1 MRAHPAFGDTLIA
14 GVLFM
19 FDLLTLAAAGLPRQV
34 PAEDAGVV
42 TSGVSGAAWLTV
54 LVLMIGPLP
63 VRRRYPRTTSA
74 LILLGAW
81 VQLFTHGAVDDPGGL
96 PLRPADMALAV
107 ALYTMVVFVGRRPS
121 LLYLAALSVGSVL
134 WAVTAMGGPAGVM
147 MLFVIAPVFG
157 FSWALGEFVG
167 ARRAYHSELEQR
179 LRLLELERGQQARIA
194 VGEERS
200 RIARELHDV
209 VAHAVSVMV
218 VQADGAGYAIRTQPE
233 LAEAAVRTISD
244 TGRQALAE
252 LRRLLGVL
260 RSEDG
265 SGAQWAPQPGAGDL
279 RELAEAL
286 RASGLPVTL
295 VVSGDLGVLPA
306 GLGLGVY
313 RIVQEALTN
322 TLKHAGSGAS
332 AVVRVDCGPERVL
345 VEVVDDG
352 FGTPH
357 DLVEL
362 SGGNGLIGMRER
374 AGVLGGRLEAGPNPG
389 GGWRVRVDLPLVPA

>member
-1 MRAHPAFGDTLIA
+1 MRTHPAFGDTLIA
-14 GVLFM
+14 GVIFL
-19 FDLLTLAAAGLPRQV
+19 FDLLTVVVLAESVDADGQPV
-34 PAEDAGVV
+34 PS
-42 TSGVSGAAWLTV
+42 SGPSGAAWL
-54 LVLMIGPLP
+54 LVMALMIGPLP
-63 VRRRYPRTTSA
+63 ARRRYPRASSA
-74 LILLGAW
+74 LIMLGGV
-81 VQLFTHGAVDDPGGL
+81 VQLLTHGTWWGGGL
-96 PLRPADMALAV
+96 PVRPADMALAV
-107 ALYTMVVFVGRRPS
+107 ALYTMVVYAGRRQS
-121 LLYLAALSVGSVL
+121 LLYLALLGAGTVV
-134 WAVTAMGGPAGVM
+134 WAVTSMDSALESVAL
-147 MLFVIAPVFG
+147 LFTAAPVLG

-167 ARRAYHSELEQR
+167 ARHAYHSELEQR

-265 SGAQWAPQPGAGDL
+265 SGTQWAPQPGAGDL
-279 RELAEAL
+279 RELTETL

-295 VVSGDLGVLPA
+295 VVNGDLGALPA

-332 AVVRVDCGPERVL
+332 AVVRVDCGPERVRI
-345 VEVVDDG
+345 EVVDDG

-374 AGVLGGRLEAGPNPG
+374 AGVLGGLLEAGPNPG